1 MSHSTRT
8 RQLPQRPDTE
18 PEPDTEAAA
27 RADADEASGAD
38 AEAGARADGIPGVAA
53 DADGTSGVAA
63 DADETSG
70 SGADAGA
77 DADTA
82 TEKYADGTSERDTAP
97 DPNTRPEADTAPDT
111 RPEADTAPDT
121 RPEADTAPDPDTR
134 PGTDAPTDSK
144 PDTDTLTG
152 DEPEAPAAPDEEEPK
167 ARAADIS
174 AGQADTSLAQA
185 DGPSGRRGWWGWRVK
200 YPRAARAVTV
210 GTTALAGVLVLFALL
225 VPNQLDR
232 LAPGAFL
239 RIPVEGVL
247 LAGLL
252 LVLPPRP
259 RRIAAVVVG
268 LVLGLVTILKFVDMG
283 FYSVL
288 ARPFDL
294 VLDWILFDDAA
305 EWVKESFGKTGEVV
319 AVIAVL
325 ALVVVLLALMTLAVV
340 RLSDLMA
347 RHRPVATRTVLV
359 LGTAWITCVTV
370 GVQFTDVPVASQINA
385 ELVKNRVHQVRAG
398 LRDGKVF
405 AEQASVDAFADTPSD
420 QLLTGLRGKDVL
432 FTFIE
437 SYGRTAIDDPAMADQ
452 VGSVLSEGTK
462 SLKAAGFASRSAWLR
477 SPVTGAGSWLAH
489 STFLS
494 GLWIKNQQR
503 YRSLTT
509 SDRHTL
515 TSYFQKSG
523 AWRTVGIVPGVRR
536 AWPEGKFFGLDH
548 IYDSEHLGYH
558 GPYFSWTPVPD
569 QFSLE
574 AFERLEHGK
583 KDRKPMMAE
592 IILASSHNPWAPVA
606 HMIDWNDLGDGSV
619 FEQIKKEGKDPK
631 EVWKNPES
639 VRTEYRHA
647 IEYSLHS
654 LIEYVERYGDKN
666 TVLVFLGDHQPVPT
680 VTAGSSSRDVPV
692 TIVAHD
698 PKVLDRISDWGWT
711 DGLKPAKNAPEWR
724 MDTFRD
730 RFMTAYGS
738 RPGTSGAAS
747 AR

>member
-18 PEPDTEAAA
+18 PEPDTDAGTEVAA
-27 RADADEASGAD
+27 RADGDGAS
-38 AEAGARADGIPGVAA
+38 
-53 DADGTSGVAA
+53 DADTGGSHGSDTGGTSGSDT
-63 DADETSG
+63 DAGVRAEEDGASG
-70 SGADAGA
+70 SDADAGT
-77 DADTA
+77 DAGAA
-82 TEKYADGTSERDTAP
+82 TEKHTEDTSERDTQ
-97 DPNTRPEADTAPDT
+97 ADAETARDT
-111 RPEADTAPDT
+111 RPDADSTPERDTEPDT
-121 RPEADTAPDPDTR
+121 KAATDAPTVVKPDPDTS
-134 PGTDAPTDSK
+134 TDEEPKAP
-144 PDTDTLTG
+144 
-152 DEPEAPAAPDEEEPK
+152 EAPDEEPK
-167 ARAADIS
+167 APAADAS
-174 AGQADTSLAQA
+174 AGQADTPLARA
-185 DGPSGRRGWWGWRVK
+185 DGPSRRRGWWGWRLK

-210 GTTALAGVLVLFALL
+210 GTSVLSGVLVLFALL
-225 VPNQLDR
+225 VPNELDR
-232 LAPGAFL
+232 LAPDAFL

-305 EWVKESFGKTGEVV
+305 EWVKESFGRTGEVV

-405 AEQASVDAFADTPSD
+405 AEQASVDAFADTPPD

-548 IYDSEHLGYH
+548 IYDSEHLGYQ

-639 VRTEYRHA
+639 VRTEYRNA

-738 RPGTSGAAS
+738 RPGAKAGEAP
-747 AR
+747 